1 MSFGNLGTES
11 PFGAYK
17 RGLASIPFLVL
28 AVSGEHWNP
37 VHQNR
42 ERKEEYAGLGIRWPG
57 VWGSKKER
65 ERRAVNLQECS
76 GLEGEASA

>member
-1 MSFGNLGTES
+1 MSFGNLGTEG

-17 RGLASIPFLVL
+17 RVLPQYPFLVL

-42 ERKEEYAGLGIRWPG
+42 ERKRNMLDWEYAGLG
-57 VWGSKKER
+57 WGWEQEGPSGMQWTER
-65 ERRAVNLQECS
+65 
-76 GLEGEASA
+76 